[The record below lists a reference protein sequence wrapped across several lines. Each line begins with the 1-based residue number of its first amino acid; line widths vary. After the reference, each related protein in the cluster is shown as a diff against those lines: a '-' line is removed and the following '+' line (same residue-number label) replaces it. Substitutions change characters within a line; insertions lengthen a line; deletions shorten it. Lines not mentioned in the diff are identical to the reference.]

1 MYNEFETVSELVKCI
16 NESWRAKPEEF
27 RLKSLNQM
35 GRYPQFLG
43 GTAQGLMNGDY
54 IIKIDQRTEKVKI
67 DWPVGFTYEKE
78 GKVIFVVNREEIP
91 TEPNPRFDEDYKE
104 TPWNSKTK
112 FVDYSI
118 AYGKKTV
125 NSKYNVYN
133 HDKL

>member
-54 IIKIDQRTEKVKI
+54 VFGVQTLEQSVERVKKYATQTNIDK
-67 DWPVGFTYEKE
+67 
-78 GKVIFVVNREEIP
+78 
-91 TEPNPRFDEDYKE
+91 
-104 TPWNSKTK
+104 
-112 FVDYSI
+112 
-118 AYGKKTV
+118 AL
-125 NSKYNVYN
+125 
-133 HDKL
+133 KLI